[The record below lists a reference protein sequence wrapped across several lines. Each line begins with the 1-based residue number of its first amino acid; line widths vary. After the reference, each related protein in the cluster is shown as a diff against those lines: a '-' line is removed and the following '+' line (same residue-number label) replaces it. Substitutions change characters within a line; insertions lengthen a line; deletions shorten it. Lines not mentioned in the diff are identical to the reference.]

1 MVLPPGGQ
9 VAGGTDDGPLPPLG
23 PRAVPDPAH
32 CKGRCC
38 SVLMEPA
45 FTEHGLLALLIVKV
59 GAVQSAWGELSQNMA
74 FLPCSW

>member
-1 MVLPPGGQ
+1 MRKLIFFDVFDERNNINSATATTATKVVVVGG
-9 VAGGTDDGPLPPLG
+9 GGDGG
-23 PRAVPDPAH
+23 GGM
-32 CKGRCC
+32 GR
-38 SVLMEPA
+38 A